1 MPFGKINFGL
11 SRCTRTRI
19 PARPV
24 LFWKLNG
31 RFARRA
37 VSVSVLAV
45 VVMPLVS
52 RSSLAEIP
60 FRYAWA

>member
-1 MPFGKINFGL
+1 M
-11 SRCTRTRI
+11 

-24 LFWKLNG
+24 LFWKLSG
-31 RFARRA
+31 RSARRA

-52 RSSLAEIP
+52 ALRFAVIVP
-60 FRYAWA
+60 R